1 MVIISV
7 RVSLHHAQNFLK
19 YFYIMF
25 IRLDTGGSKLIG
37 EGKIKLKNGSPLEGF
52 TETGLKF
59 KDGSELQADVVIFA
73 TG

>member
-7 RVSLHHAQNFLK
+7 RASLHLASIVLK
-19 YFYIMF
+19 YSNIM
-25 IRLDTGGSKLIG
+25 IIYLDTGGSKLIG
-37 EGKIKLKNGSPLEGF
+37 EGKIKLKNHSPLAGF

-59 KDGSELQADVVIFA
+59 EDGSELQADVVIFA

>member
-7 RVSLHHAQNFLK
+7 CGSLHQARNFLK
-19 YFYIMF
+19 YFYIM
-25 IRLDTGGSKLIG
+25 IIYLDTGGSKLIG
-37 EGKIKLKNGSPLEGF
+37 EGKIKLKNDSLIEGF

-59 KDGSELQADVVIFA
+59 KDGSELQADVVVFA